1 MKILASQRLYW
12 QKTLPAQPWSNRMQQ
27 TPRPLTSRRTG
38 PLTGAITPPGDK
50 SISHRA
56 LMLGAAATGKT
67 VIHGLLEGEDVLNTA
82 AAMRALGAQISRQ
95 TDGTWHVTGC
105 GIGKFRESPTT
116 LDMGNSGT
124 AARLLIGLLA
134 THPIASKLDGD
145 ASLRKRPM
153 GRVMD
158 PLVLMGANFFSRD
171 GGRMPLTVGGAAQ
184 PRPITYRLPV
194 ASAQVKSA
202 ILLAALNTP
211 GATVVIEPT
220 PTRDHS
226 EIMLQQ
232 FGAKLDFWTETDG
245 AQRITLHGPARL
257 TGQQVFVPAD
267 PSSAAFPMV
276 ATLLCPGSTLTLH
289 EIGMNPRRTGLFTT
303 LQEMGA
309 DLTMTPAAGIAG
321 EARATIQVRASTLH
335 GVDVP
340 AERAPSMIDEYPI
353 LAIAASCATGTTRM
367 RGLGELRVKESD
379 RLAMVANGLKAAGVN
394 VVIEGDDLI
403 VHGIGTP
410 PAGGCTITTAMDHRI
425 AMSFLVLG
433 MVTPNPVT
441 IDESGF
447 IDTSFPGFVDLMN
460 QVGAQIA
467 PV

>member
-1 MKILASQRLYW
+1 MH
-12 QKTLPAQPWSNRMQQ
+12 Q
-27 TPRPLTSRRTG
+27 TPCPLTSRRAA
-38 PLTGAITPPGDK
+38 PLSGALTPPGDK

-67 VIHGLLEGEDVLNTA
+67 VIHGLLEGADVLNTA
-82 AAMRALGAQISRQ
+82 AAMRALGAQIVKNK
-95 TDGTWHVTGC
+95 DGTWYVTGC
-105 GIGKFRESPTT
+105 GIGKFKEPAAT

-134 THPIASKLDGD
+134 THQITSKFDGD

-158 PLVLMGANFFSRD
+158 PLVLMGASFFSRD
-171 GGRMPLTVGGAAQ
+171 GGRMPLSVVGAAQ

-202 ILLAALNTP
+202 ILLAALNTA
-211 GATVVIEPT
+211 GDTAIIEPT

-226 EIMLQQ
+226 EIMLRQ
-232 FGAKLDFWTETDG
+232 FGAKLDITTEADG
-245 AQRITLHGPARL
+245 ARRITLHGAARL
-257 TGQQVFVPAD
+257 TGQTVHVPAD

-276 ATLLCPGSTLTLH
+276 AALLCPDSALTLH
-289 EIGMNPRRTGLFTT
+289 EVGMNPRRTGLFTT
-303 LQEMGA
+303 LQEMGGN
-309 DLTMTPAAGIAG
+309 LTITPALDTVG
-321 EARATIQVRASTLH
+321 EARATIQVRASLLH

-340 AERAPSMIDEYPI
+340 SERAPSMIDEYPI
-353 LAIAASCATGTTRM
+353 LAIAAACASGTTRM

-403 VHGIGTP
+403 VHGTGTAP
-410 PAGGCTITTAMDHRI
+410 PGGCTITTAMDHRI

-441 IDESGF
+441 IDDSGF
-447 IDTSFPGFVDLMN
+447 IDTSFPDFVKLMN
-460 QVGAQIA
+460 DAGAKIA
-467 PV
+467 VV